1 VSGMLYNMS
10 IQIAWRERMETF
22 KTDLY
27 ETTVAVDFLS
37 SFLDQESFSFLRR
50 AVENAITDDYLEYDV
65 AVEAVVALELIAA
78 IKGNANDALPLFEEI
93 SENELINKYESKIS
107 NYLMTLC
114 QDALSILRRDEDSG
128 VFDEYGEYAEFDDWI
143 ELLDDIEER
152 LF

>member
-1 VSGMLYNMS
+1 MS

-27 ETTVAVDFLS
+27 ETNVAVDFLS
-37 SFLDQESFSFLRR
+37 SFLEQESFSFLRR

-78 IKGNANDALPLFEEI
+78 IKGNANEELPLFEEI
-93 SENELINKYESKIS
+93 SEEELMKKYESKIS
-107 NYLMTLC
+107 NYLMSLC
-114 QDALSILRRDEDSG
+114 QDALAILRRDEDSG
-128 VFDEYGEYAEFDDWI
+128 VFDEYGEYAEFDDWV
-143 ELLDDIEER
+143 ELIDDLEER